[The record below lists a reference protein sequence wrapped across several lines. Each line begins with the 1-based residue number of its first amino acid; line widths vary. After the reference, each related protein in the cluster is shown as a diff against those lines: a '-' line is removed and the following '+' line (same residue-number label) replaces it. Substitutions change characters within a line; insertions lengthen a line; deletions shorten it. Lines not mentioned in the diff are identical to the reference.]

1 MSILKSGTGLVF
13 AFGVA
18 LLTLGAINTPGRS
31 DFAAPPPVRPT
42 VAVPSQQTNQAQ
54 PDWTLQIDSPT
65 LTQDLNAWAAGQA
78 TVQTPVGMA
87 RLQQLNADIRDNE
100 LVVTGTADAGWIS
113 APVDVAAKA
122 EAQSGRVQVQV
133 TQAHVSGV
141 DVPEV
146 GRRQLEQQ
154 LQSQIEQSL
163 GAYGVAVRSVQMG
176 GGKLVLS
183 GTRQ

>member
-1 MSILKSGTGLVF
+1 
-13 AFGVA
+13 
-18 LLTLGAINTPGRS
+18 
-31 DFAAPPPVRPT
+31 
-42 VAVPSQQTNQAQ
+42 
-54 PDWTLQIDSPT
+54 
-65 LTQDLNAWAAGQA
+65 
-78 TVQTPVGMA
+78 
-87 RLQQLNADIRDNE
+87 
-100 LVVTGTADAGWIS
+100 
-113 APVDVAAKA
+113 
-122 EAQSGRVQVQV
+122 VQV